1 MNALRQFITSTED
14 TLTIQLPREYRKR
27 KLEVIVMPMEDN
39 NTPDGENQYLVR
51 DRELLGKAF
60 WESVALMRAEATK
73 NGLTEEILDGI
84 LKNE

>member
-1 MNALRQFITSTED
+1 
-14 TLTIQLPREYRKR
+14 
-27 KLEVIVMPMEDN
+27 MEDN
-39 NTPDGENQYLVR
+39 NTPDDENQYLVR

-60 WESVALMRAEATK
+60 WESVALMRAEAKK